1 MLPMRA
7 APGLSMDDH
16 HSHPSH
22 DSPTGRAIQAAA
34 RQAQR
39 ARRAETV
46 RLRQRAALLELL
58 VQTMAELHISMAE
71 LNAARKALMPAWRH
85 VGEEGASA
93 SREDRDLAR

>member
-16 HSHPSH
+16 PSHPSH

-85 VGEEGASA
+85 VGDERASL
-93 SREDRDLAR
+93 DNDLER

>member
-1 MLPMRA
+1 MPTHA
-7 APGLSMDDH
+7 APGLSSTHD

-46 RLRQRAALLELL
+46 RQRQRAALLDLL

-71 LNAARKALMPAWRH
+71 LNAARRAIGVR
-85 VGEEGASA
+85 
-93 SREDRDLAR
+93 SRER